1 MMKDVSVAGRYA
13 RALQLLVTKQAAK
26 AGILIHCFGRN
37 LYQTRRWCAR
47 VKARHAAGPDLSRD
61 LAPIQGRGAA

>member
-26 AGILIHCFGRN
+26 AGAPAVALLEQTLEELQGLATLVAPGTVRVGSSS
-37 LYQTRRWCAR
+37 TRR
-47 VKARHAAGPDLSRD
+47 
-61 LAPIQGRGAA
+61 